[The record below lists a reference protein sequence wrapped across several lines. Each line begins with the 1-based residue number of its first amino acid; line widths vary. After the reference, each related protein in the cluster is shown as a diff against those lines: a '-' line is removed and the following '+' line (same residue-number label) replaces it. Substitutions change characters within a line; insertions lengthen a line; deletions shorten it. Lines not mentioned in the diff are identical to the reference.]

1 MYLFGP
7 RSFLT
12 RFQETPD
19 GVYHAN
25 AAYDTFKEG
34 ILGNTAFDLDTD
46 VIKASLIDSADYTFS
61 AAHDEYSGASRDVA
75 LAAIVAESPQLGSPT
90 VTAGVFDTANFTWS
104 AVTGDQSEAVILW
117 DDTLTNDRL
126 MIFYDTGM
134 TGMPVT
140 PNGGDI
146 NFTVHGSGWFAI

>member
-1 MYLFGP
+1 M
-7 RSFLT
+7 
-12 RFQETPD
+12 
-19 GVYHAN
+19 AN
-25 AAYDTFKEG
+25 ALYNTFKEG

-61 AAHDEYSGASRDVA
+61 AAHDEYSGGARDVP
-75 LAAIVAESPQLGSPT
+75 LASIVAESGALGSPT
-90 VTAGVFDTANFTWS
+90 VASGVFDTANFTWS
-104 AVTGDQSEAVILW
+104 AVTGDVSEAVILW

-126 MIFYDTGM
+126 IAFYDTGM

-146 NFTVHGSGWFAI
+146 NFSVHASGWFSL